1 MSLKDALPA
10 QVVMML
16 GVALEE
22 LHRSEAEPDLARVRG
37 LITSAEATLI
47 ELRTIA
53 LRADEEV
60 GSIVPD

>member
-10 QVVMML
+10 QVVIML

-22 LHRSEAEPDLARVRG
+22 LHRSEAEPDLARVRR
-37 LITSAEATLI
+37 LIANAEATLI

-53 LRADEEV
+53 MKADEEV
-60 GSIVPD
+60 AAEVAN